1 MSKLITFPNVL
12 YDTQNWLFNM
22 YGVTAEKNSDNTT
35 GNSHP
40 ASNKF
45 QVEKGRNYIATTGV
59 PVVRSESGC
68 LEMKYAQSISS
79 HYYMTAYCGWQLI
92 IALML
97 ATLTTHLFM
106 MAFVTLLVLTIKNMT
121 MLSTLVEL
129 TTVIGW

>member
-1 MSKLITFPNVL
+1 
-12 YDTQNWLFNM
+12 M

-79 HYYMTAYCGWQLI
+79 HYYMTAYCGW
-92 IALML
+92 
-97 ATLTTHLFM
+97 
-106 MAFVTLLVLTIKNMT
+106 
-121 MLSTLVEL
+121 LSHNSSNASNINHSPLHDGICNAVSFNYKKYDDAVNSGRTNNRYRMVNSWH
-129 TTVIGW
+129 VF